1 MQIPEKTLSP
11 ECLPSASRPLFI
23 GKNCE
28 DKWQDYWLGFFL
40 GGVKSSSDS
49 SCFLFGWE
57 KCNQTFLVLKL
68 FPLLEKP
75 HKKIPYMTIITKEC
89 RASNLKRWH
98 GEMISKFIFLLSSFK
113 EYNKKMKKQRFGPT
127 YLPYVGIWER
137 LQIVKYYTHNADKWE
152 YCIQRCDHK
161 LVRLQI

>member
-1 MQIPEKTLSP
+1 MEYIYSSEYVIFMQISY
-11 ECLPSASRPLFI
+11 R
-23 GKNCE
+23 
-28 DKWQDYWLGFFL
+28 
-40 GGVKSSSDS
+40 VKSSSDS

-57 KCNQTFLVLKL
+57 KCSQTFLFLKL

-75 HKKIPYMTIITKEC
+75 HKKISYMTIITKES